1 MRENRMWRT
10 CPTWCW
16 VVRWRWK
23 DPPRSACCPLS
34 EWLFLRSEGFGS
46 RQLRLLRVPLGS
58 RRQRPFPRLPSFWR
72 CLRCWTGCCC
82 DCSPPRCCSSRWVK
96 LSVAG
101 GYWAWMMGRHLSP
114 GLETGRET
122 SYSGFTPIWALK
134 HLDMGEATFAVW
146 LKKTAKLTPMI
157 PKYSPHI
164 YRRYAGGWAR
174 WHSEYRGW
182 AGLPSHARSLWN
194 DRWNGG
200 GRASAHSLRW
210 HHAGSSSSVRPPH
223 EMLGP
228 GCCFS
233 KQKAERSS
241 VSMGQWTVLFYSFD
255 TATQISAGNLQMLA
269 H

>member
-1 MRENRMWRT
+1 MREKRTWRT

-46 RQLRLLRVPLGS
+46 RQLRSLRAPLGS

-101 GYWAWMMGRHLSP
+101 GCWAWMMGRHLSP

-122 SYSGFTPIWALK
+122 SHWGMTPTLARR

-146 LKKTAKLTPMI
+146 FKQTDTHN
-157 PKYSPHI
+157 PKIFSPHVPLLCWRVGEVTFRI
-164 YRRYAGGWAR
+164 QGVSW
-174 WHSEYRGW
+174 
-182 AGLPSHARSLWN
+182 PSLSCEESLERSLERRRSRECSQPPLAPCRLIFLCSTSTR
-194 DRWNGG
+194 DA
-200 GRASAHSLRW
+200 RAWLLLVKTEDWAFL
-210 HHAGSSSSVRPPH
+210 SVP
-223 EMLGP
+223 L
-228 GCCFS
+228 
-233 KQKAERSS
+233 
-241 VSMGQWTVLFYSFD
+241 GQWTVFRESFFF
-255 TATQISAGNLQMLA
+255 
-269 H
+269 